1 MQEQAQTEQAQER
14 QVRLKKGT
22 TAPYWAT
29 AAPQKQ
35 GQDEER
41 QTAQEQTQTKQAQER
56 HLQRQVWLAEGSNM
70 ALQGPQD
77 ALLKQGHSW
86 TRPEV

>member
-1 MQEQAQTEQAQER
+1 M
-14 QVRLKKGT
+14 RLKKGT

-56 HLQRQVWLAEGSNM
+56 QVRLKEASNM
-70 ALQGPQD
+70 VLQ
-77 ALLKQGHSW
+77 KS
-86 TRPEV
+86 

>member
-1 MQEQAQTEQAQER
+1 M
-14 QVRLKKGT
+14 RLKKGT

-41 QTAQEQTQTKQAQER
+41 QTAQEQTQTEQAQER
-56 HLQRQVWLAEGSNM
+56 QVRLKNGSSMELQRPLE
-70 ALQGPQD
+70 
-77 ALLKQGHSW
+77 ALLKQRQSLARQKMRERKQLGVVKAAG
-86 TRPEV
+86 EG

>member
-1 MQEQAQTEQAQER
+1 M
-14 QVRLKKGT
+14 RLKKGT

-41 QTAQEQTQTKQAQER
+41 QTAQEQTQTTQAQER
-56 HLQRQVWLAEGSNM
+56 QVRLKNGSSMELQR
-70 ALQGPQD
+70 P
-77 ALLKQGHSW
+77 
-86 TRPEV
+86 